1 MSAVHGDRLGE
12 AASYMEMRPGQ
23 RDNAGTLA
31 RDLTA
36 LLDRYFTQPIT
47 AINDSAAGVPND
59 GLPLDREAISLAV
72 DERMFDVELVRVT
85 DPEVGRIWLISS
97 GTLDQVPSMRRSL
110 QSTWVE
116 RRLPRSLVT
125 RSLFGISLALWLVW
139 AASIVGPLV
148 AVWLL
153 SVSVMYLATSRPR
166 EREALLKTW
175 AGTLRWPIMIA
186 LTVGIHLAVMPY
198 LGFSLSFRL
207 AYRNVSLVIGV
218 IALAWLLWRVIT
230 IAFGIASLFA
240 YRRGEAS
247 ARSLMLLSER
257 VTKVVIVLLTL
268 FALLTIAGVDTTT
281 ALAGVGLGG
290 VAVALGAQKTV
301 ENLLGGV
308 FLLSDQVLAVG
319 DFCTISGR
327 SGWIEDITLRS
338 VRLRTVEQSLLS
350 IPAGVL
356 SQANIENF
364 ATRAKILVQTIVRLR
379 YGTTAGQLQRVLDD
393 VRKMVEEHPDV
404 EAASARFR
412 VVNFAAQAI
421 EIELFAFITTADFS
435 TFMAV
440 REALL
445 LRIAAIIES
454 SGSGLARPTEFLQ
467 IEPVGT

>member
-1 MSAVHGDRLGE
+1 METRRNRRPLLIIVALAMLGARTAAQIPGAASAPSPSSPATPTDPLGRDTPRGTIARFMSAVHGDRLGE

-301 ENLLGGV
+301 ENLLGGSSCSPTRCSQWATSAP
-308 FLLSDQVLAVG
+308 FL
-319 DFCTISGR
+319 GR

-350 IPAGVL
+350 IPPASCRRPISRTSRPVPRFSCRRL
-356 SQANIENF
+356 CDCD
-364 ATRAKILVQTIVRLR
+364 TVR
-379 YGTTAGQLQRVLDD
+379 
-393 VRKMVEEHPDV
+393 PP
-404 EAASARFR
+404 ASCSAC
-412 VVNFAAQAI
+412 
-421 EIELFAFITTADFS
+421 S
-435 TFMAV
+435 TM
-440 REALL
+440 
-445 LRIAAIIES
+445 
-454 SGSGLARPTEFLQ
+454 SGRWSRSIRTWRPLARGFAS
-467 IEPVGT
+467 